1 MPICTH
7 THAETRRGLEQERI
21 LAEEDVD
28 LSLVVIVHSGDT
40 AVSQE
45 QIDTMLIHNPRTVF
59 ERHGS

>member
-1 MPICTH
+1 MPISTH

-21 LAEEDVD
+21 FAEEGVD
-28 LSLVVIVHSGDT
+28 LSRVVIVHSGDT

-45 QIDTMLIHNPRTVF
+45 QIDTILIHNPRTVF